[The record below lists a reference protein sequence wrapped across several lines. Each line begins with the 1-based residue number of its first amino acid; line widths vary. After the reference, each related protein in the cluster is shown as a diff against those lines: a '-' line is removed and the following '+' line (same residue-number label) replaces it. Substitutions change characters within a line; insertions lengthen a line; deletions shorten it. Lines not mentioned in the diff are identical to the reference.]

1 MPQLIKLIHDSFRV
15 IDMSGGVLNQFPLVR
30 YIAPDACGYRPLIN
44 TLRPLWG
51 FLKEVIE
58 DIKNSLA
65 QQEARSLIES
75 FLLEIE
81 RTVND
86 KKSTFTGKTIFFNM
100 FF

>member
-30 YIAPDACGYRPLIN
+30 YIAPDACGYRPLLN
-44 TLRPLWG
+44 TLRPLWD

-58 DIKNSLA
+58 DIKNSQA
-65 QQEARSLIES
+65 NKEPRSLIES

-81 RTVND
+81 RTISD
-86 KKSTFTGKTIFFNM
+86 KKSSFTGNFITYCI
-100 FF
+100 

>member
-30 YIAPDACGYRPLIN
+30 YIAPDACGYRPLLN
-44 TLRPLWG
+44 TLRPLWD

-58 DIKNSLA
+58 DIKNSQA
-65 QQEARSLIES
+65 NKEPRSLIES

-81 RTVND
+81 RTISD
-86 KKSTFTGKTIFFNM
+86 KKSSFTGNFTTYCI
-100 FF
+100 